1 MQRLRGWKRGRR
13 RDPVQ
18 IRQRHISILLILI
31 AVALLAAA
39 VHTRRAAEAGVAREA
54 EGARQ
59 DLPRLAERRT
69 VFTQIT
75 VEPGRTFSDVLE
87 GLGLDG
93 ATVYRMVEAAQPVF
107 SLRQIRPG
115 HRVALGRSGAGVL
128 RFVRYQIDSEHI
140 LWIVPREKDFQAHV
154 ETITTTTEVAGVSGQ
169 VNGSLWQAVLDAG
182 ETPELAMRLAAIFGF
197 DLDFYS
203 DTRPGDT
210 FRLALEKKRF
220 SNGATAG
227 YGRILAAEYVNGGKA
242 YRAVLFHD
250 ASGQAAYYKDDGASL
265 QKAFLRS
272 PLKYAA
278 PITSHFSQ
286 HRFHPILKI
295 YRAHLGTDYGAPV
308 GTPVQ
313 TIGSGRVVYAG
324 RKGGDGILV
333 KVQHANGYQT
343 YYLHLS
349 RALVGVGQ
357 HVEQGQLIGR
367 VGATGLATGP
377 HLDFRISLK
386 GRFENFEKLR
396 LQLPPANPVSKKDW
410 PEFAQA
416 RDQELG
422 QLPAMQAAQA
432 SAARHAAALAAS
444 ANGR

>member
-1 MQRLRGWKRGRR
+1 MQF
-13 RDPVQ
+13 
-18 IRQRHISILLILI
+18 RQRYFSILVIVI
-31 AVALLAAA
+31 AAGLLAAA
-39 VHTRRAAEAGVAREA
+39 VHARRVAEAGVAREA
-54 EGARQ
+54 DLARQ
-59 DLPRLAERRT
+59 ELPELAARRT
-69 VFTQIT
+69 VLTQGA
-75 VEPGRTFSDVLE
+75 VEPGQNFGDVLQD
-87 GLGLDG
+87 LGLDG

-115 HRVALGRSGAGVL
+115 HGVALGRSGAGVL
-128 RFVRYQIDSEHI
+128 RFVRYQIDAEHI
-140 LWIVPREKDFQAHV
+140 LWIVPQDKDFQARV
-154 ETITTTTEVAGVSGQ
+154 ETITTTTEVAGVNGK

-197 DLDFYS
+197 DLDFYT
-203 DTRPGDT
+203 DTRPGDS

-227 YGRILAAEYVNGGKA
+227 YGRILAAEYVNGGKS

-250 ASGQAAYYKDDGASL
+250 VEGRPAYYKDDGASL

-272 PLKYAA
+272 PLKYGA

-286 HRFHPILKI
+286 HRFHPILKV

-313 TIGSGRVVYAG
+313 TIGSGRVIYAG

-333 KVQHANGYQT
+333 QIQHANGYQT

-377 HLDFRISLK
+377 HLDFRIALK

-396 LQLPPANPVSKKDW
+396 LQLPPANPISKKDW
-410 PEFAQA
+410 AEFAA
-416 RDQELG
+416 VRDQELAE
-422 QLPAMQAAQA
+422 LPSAPATQAGI
-432 SAARHAAALAAS
+432 ARRAAALAAS

>member
-1 MQRLRGWKRGRR
+1 M
-13 RDPVQ
+13 VV
-18 IRQRHISILLILI
+18 I
-31 AVALLAAA
+31 AVGLLAAA
-39 VHTRRAAEAGVAREA
+39 VHARRAAEAGVTREA
-54 EGARQ
+54 ALARQ
-59 DLPRLAERRT
+59 ELPELAARRT
-69 VFTQIT
+69 VLTQSA
-75 VEPGRTFSDVLE
+75 VEPGRTFSDVLSD
-87 GLGLDG
+87 LGFDG

-115 HRVALGRSGAGVL
+115 HRVALGRSGAGAL

-140 LWIVPREKDFQAHV
+140 LWIVPQDKDFQAHV
-154 ETITTTTEVAGVSGQ
+154 ETITTTTEVAGVSGK

-182 ETPELAMRLAAIFGF
+182 ESPELAMRLAAIFGF
-197 DLDFYS
+197 DLDFYT
-203 DTRPGDT
+203 DTRPGDS

-250 ASGQAAYYKDDGASL
+250 AEGQPAYYKDDGASL

-286 HRFHPILKI
+286 HRFHPILRE

-313 TIGSGRVVYAG
+313 TIGSGRVVWAG

-333 KVQHANGYQT
+333 EVQHANGYQT
-343 YYLHLS
+343 FYLHLS
-349 RALVGVGQ
+349 QALVGVGQ

-377 HLDFRISLK
+377 HLDFRIAQK
-386 GRFENFEKLR
+386 GKFQNFEKLR
-396 LQLPPANPVSKKDW
+396 LQLPPANPISKKDW
-410 PEFAQA
+410 PEFAQL
-416 RDQELG
+416 RDQELR
-422 QLPAMQAAQA
+422 QLPGTQDAQA
-432 SAARHAAALAAS
+432 GMARRAAALAAS

>member
-1 MQRLRGWKRGRR
+1 LQL
-13 RDPVQ
+13 
-18 IRQRHISILLILI
+18 RQRHFSILVVVI

-39 VHTRRAAEAGVAREA
+39 VHARRAAEATFTREA
-54 EGARQ
+54 ELARQ
-59 DLPRLAERRT
+59 DLPELAARRT
-69 VFTQIT
+69 VLTESA
-75 VEPGRTFSDVLE
+75 VEPGQNFSDVLADM
-87 GLGLDG
+87 GLDG
-93 ATVYRMVEAAQPVF
+93 ATAYRMVEAAQPAF

-115 HRVALGRSGAGVL
+115 HRVTLGRSGAGAL
-128 RFVRYQIDSEHI
+128 RFVRYQIDPEHI
-140 LWIVPREKDFQAHV
+140 LWIVARDKDFQARV
-154 ETITTTTEVAGVSGQ
+154 ETITTTTEVAGVSGK

-182 ETPELAMRLAAIFGF
+182 ETPELAMRLAAIFGW
-197 DLDFYS
+197 DLDFYT

-220 SNGATAG
+220 SNGQTAG
-227 YGRILAAEYVNGGKA
+227 YGRILAAEYVNGAKP

-250 ASGQAAYYKDDGASL
+250 TEGKPAYYKDDGASL

-278 PITSHFSQ
+278 PVTSHFSQ
-286 HRFHPILKI
+286 HRFHPILKM

-313 TIGSGRVVYAG
+313 TIGSGRVVFAG

-343 YYLHLS
+343 YYMHLS

-410 PEFAQA
+410 PEFAQV
-416 RDQELG
+416 RDQELAE
-422 QLPAMQAAQA
+422 LPAAQSAQA
-432 SAARHAAALAAS
+432 GIARRAAALAAS

>member
-1 MQRLRGWKRGRR
+1 
-13 RDPVQ
+13 V
-18 IRQRHISILLILI
+18 LI
-31 AVALLAAA
+31 AVAAVAALAAA
-39 VHTRRAAEAGVAREA
+39 VHTRVAAEAGVEREA
-54 EGARQ
+54 ALARQ
-59 DLPRLAERRT
+59 DIPQLAARRT
-69 VFTQIT
+69 VLTQSA
-75 VEPGRTFSDVLE
+75 VEPGQNFSDVLA

-93 ATVYRMVEAAQPVF
+93 PTTYHMVQAAQPVF
-107 SLRQIRPG
+107 PLRQLRPG
-115 HRVALGRSGAGVL
+115 HRVALGRSGLGAL
-128 RFVRYQIDSEHI
+128 RFVRYQIDPEHI
-140 LWIVPREKDFQAHV
+140 LWIVPQEKDFQAHV
-154 ETITTTTEVAGVSGQ
+154 ETISTTTEVAGVSGA

-197 DLDFYS
+197 DLDFYG

-250 ASGQAAYYKDDGASL
+250 AEGQPAYYKDDGASL

-286 HRFHPILKI
+286 HRFHPILHE

-313 TIGSGRVVYAG
+313 TIGSGRVIYAG

-333 KVQHANGYQT
+333 EIQHANSYQT

-349 RALVGVGQ
+349 QALVRVGQ

-377 HLDFRISLK
+377 HLDFRIAQK
-386 GRFENFEKLR
+386 GKFMNFEKLR

-410 PEFAQA
+410 PEFAQV

-422 QLPAMQAAQA
+422 QLPAAPATQAGV
-432 SAARHAAALAAS
+432 ARRAAALAAS